1 MPLVMRPAPTVSKS
15 RSGGAL
21 GRSASM
27 SRNDAARM
35 TATTG
40 RLTKKTHRQLA
51 SVVSTPPK
59 TTPAAPDRA
68 PTPPQAPS
76 ALTRSPRV

>member
-1 MPLVMRPAPTVSKS
+1 MLPVMRTAPTVSKS

-21 GRSASM
+21 GRSPSM
-27 SRNDAARM
+27 IRNDPTMM

-40 RLTKKTHRQLA
+40 TLTKKTHRQLT
-51 SVVSTPPK
+51 SDVSTPPK
-59 TTPAAPDRA
+59 STPAAPDTA
-68 PTPPQAPS
+68 PTPPQAPR